1 MPRLSRILVFQDS
14 EEVDVSLPVKEL
26 VAKGM
31 DDYAVGKYFT
41 SLEYFQEILDRYPFT
56 PEATLAELKA
66 ADCNY
71 FLEHYPEAL
80 VLYQEFEEKHPTN
93 EAMPYV
99 MYQKA
104 MCNYKRIDRVD
115 RDVSGA
121 EQAIQLFGQLIRAYP
136 DSPYTEEA
144 QARIKAARDF
154 LANHEY
160 FVVEFYLRKDKL
172 KEAEIRLKH
181 ILAMYP
187 DSTISPRAKDLL
199 SKIQE
204 GNAPKSDLSSWFPK
218 MSMPE
223 LVNLLIRQ
231 KGGVSRQGRQNNNPS
246 RLPRS
251 TFTQVRKGCSSQ
263 TQQLCITPAHTM
275 SSSGKTHSSA
285 KDTSIAL
292 TGQTGTHRLH
302 PVHFCGSKM
311 TSIEGRLIKRAPAG
325 QMPVQAPHW
334 KHFSSSRRIL
344 AARRST

>member
-1 MPRLSRILVFQDS
+1 MLAKASSSTTRFSSVLAQICMLILLFNLSGCAKIKSYFS
-14 EEVDVSLPVKEL
+14 FSETEEVDVSIPVKEL

-187 DSTISPRAKDLL
+187 DSTVSPRAKDLL
-199 SKIQE
+199 NKIQE

-218 MSMPE
+218 MS
-223 LVNLLIRQ
+223 
-231 KGGVSRQGRQNNNPS
+231 
-246 RLPRS
+246 LPNW
-251 TFTQVRKGCSSQ
+251 
-263 TQQLCITPAHTM
+263 
-275 SSSGKTHSSA
+275 
-285 KDTSIAL
+285 SI
-292 TGQTGTHRLH
+292 
-302 PVHFCGSKM
+302 
-311 TSIEGRLIKRAPAG
+311 
-325 QMPVQAPHW
+325 
-334 KHFSSSRRIL
+334 FSSDKKEES
-344 AARRST
+344 ADKEAKK